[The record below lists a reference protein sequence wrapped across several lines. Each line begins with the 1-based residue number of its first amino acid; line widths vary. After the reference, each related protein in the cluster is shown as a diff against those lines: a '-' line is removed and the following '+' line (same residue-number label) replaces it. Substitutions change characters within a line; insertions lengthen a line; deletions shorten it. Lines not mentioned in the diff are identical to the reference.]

1 MQSTVKSRLAYVF
14 PARFNYR
21 PEDIAVLLSEA
32 GVDVSLSP
40 TRENMVWDTPS
51 SGYSSL
57 IVMITSSM
65 RSKPSFRKSKMAIDS
80 YFSVSFICR

>member
-40 TRENMVWDTPS
+40 TRANMVWDTPS
-51 SGYSSL
+51 GCSNL
-57 IVMITSSM
+57 IVITTSLM
-65 RSKPSFRKSKMAIDS
+65 RSKTSFRRSKTATDS
-80 YFSVSFICR
+80 YFSVSVICR